1 MAVSRNAWGMN
12 KPQTVTRL
20 CIKCH
25 TKTVHEIR
33 DKTVAG
39 TKVVC
44 TDCGYSHVVA
54 NPQT

>member
-1 MAVSRNAWGMN
+1 MARGMA

-25 TKTVHEIR
+25 TKTVHEVR

-39 TKVVC
+39 TKVIC
-44 TDCGYSHVVA
+44 TDCGYSQVVA
-54 NPQT
+54 SLQG